1 MKGDRSMALLL
12 KKKEHEPIR
21 KVSVKSACSCSCY
34 ITCSCECGST
44 STTANLHGQLD
55 AHDCA
60 SEYYK
65 KYDRNFSS
73 TPV

>member
-1 MKGDRSMALLL
+1 MALLL
-12 KKKEHEPIR
+12 KKKGHEPIR
-21 KVSVKSACSCSCY
+21 KVSVKSVCSCSCY

-44 STTANLHGQLD
+44 STAVTLHGQLD

-65 KYDRNFSS
+65 KFDRNLSS
-73 TPV
+73 TSV